1 MTTQWFPA
9 WKQPSGALG
18 ERLRP
23 GRDVHVWRIALTRVL
38 GPGSSEAYGLLGALS
53 EDELRRAAAITVDEE
68 RARFLAA
75 HVALRDI
82 LASYTGTPPSE
93 LRFTRDGDRPALAGA
108 TGIEFSL
115 SRSGTLALV
124 AVAAGVRVGVDVE
137 EVREVD
143 HDGLAART
151 LRPEE
156 AATVGEPL
164 TFFRYWTC
172 KEAYLK
178 VDGTGLAGLPGP
190 SFTLTGGDVA
200 LDDRPEWTI
209 TELDAGAGN
218 AAALAVPAR
227 PVTVRAFDWLP
238 GRRRAAGEH
247 RKGGVK

>member
-1 MTTQWFPA
+1 MTTQWFSA
-9 WKQPSGALG
+9 WKQPSGALS
-18 ERLRP
+18 EQLRP
-23 GRDVHVWRIALTRVL
+23 GRDAHVWRVPLARVL
-38 GPGSSEAYGLLGALS
+38 APGSAEVYSLLGALS

-68 RARFLAA
+68 RAHFLAA

-82 LASYTGTPPSE
+82 LASYTGLAPAS

-115 SRSGTLALV
+115 SRSGGLALV
-124 AVAAGVRVGVDVE
+124 AVADGVRIGVDVE

-156 AATVGEPL
+156 AAAVREPL

-178 VDGTGLAGLPGP
+178 AEGTGLAGLPGP
-190 SFTLTGGDVA
+190 SFTLTGGDVE
-200 LDDRPEWTI
+200 LEDRPEWTI

-238 GRRRAAGEH
+238 GRPRPAGQY

>member
-1 MTTQWFPA
+1 MTTQWFSA
-9 WKQPSGALG
+9 WTQPSGALF

-23 GRDVHVWRIALTRVL
+23 GRDAHVWRIPLARVL
-38 GPGSSEAYGLLGALS
+38 APGSPEVYGLLGGLS
-53 EDELRRAAAITVDEE
+53 GEERRRAAGIAVDEE
-68 RARFLAA
+68 RAGFLAS

-82 LASYTGTPPSE
+82 LAGYTGIAPTALE
-93 LRFTRDGDRPALAGA
+93 FTRDGDRPALAGA

-115 SRSGTLALV
+115 SRSGGLALI
-124 AVAAGVRVGVDVE
+124 AVAAGIRVGVDVE

-156 AATVGEPL
+156 ADAVHEPA
-164 TFFRYWTC
+164 TFFRYWAC

-178 VDGTGLAGLPGP
+178 VDGRGLAGLPGP
-190 SFTLTGGDVA
+190 AFTLTGGDVE
-200 LDDRPEWTI
+200 LDDGPEWTI
-209 TELDAGAGN
+209 TELDAGAGH

-227 PVTVRAFDWLP
+227 AVTVRAFDWLP
-238 GRRRAAGEH
+238 GRRRPAREH